1 MQNPSAPSKFIW
13 LPRILA
19 ILFLLFL
26 MLFSFDVF
34 DMPGSLL
41 EKIGGFIIHSLPSI
55 ILAVILILFWN
66 NPLRSGIA
74 FLVYTVLFNLAF
86 KFILQGWDIF
96 VFLSLP
102 LLLISAL
109 FLAAHR
115 MQSRT
120 LPPVQG

>member
-1 MQNPSAPSKFIW
+1 MKVQSIPSKFIW

-26 MLFSFDVF
+26 LLFSLDVF

-55 ILAVILILFWN
+55 ILAFILILFWN

-74 FLVYTVLFNLAF
+74 FLIYTVIFNLAF
-86 KFILQGWDIF
+86 NIILQGWDVF
-96 VFLSLP
+96 VYLSLP
-102 LLLISAL
+102 LLLISGL

-115 MQSRT
+115 IQSRP

>member
-1 MQNPSAPSKFIW
+1 MQNSSAPSKFIW

-34 DMPGSLL
+34 EMPGSLL

-74 FLVYTVLFNLAF
+74 FLVYTVLF
-86 KFILQGWDIF
+86 
-96 VFLSLP
+96 
-102 LLLISAL
+102 
-109 FLAAHR
+109 
-115 MQSRT
+115 
-120 LPPVQG
+120 